1 MDGIQI
7 QFSDS
12 VEYLGVILD
21 NKLTWKTHI
30 EIAIHQFLNKKSP
43 GPDGLKPIVLKKL
56 PDISLK
62 FLMTLYKMCV
72 RFTDKRSDGV

>member
-12 VEYLGVILD
+12 VEYLGVTLD

-30 EIAIHQFLNKKSP
+30 EIAFHQFLNEKSP
-43 GPDGLKPIVLKKL
+43 GPDGLKPIVLKSYL
-56 PDISLK
+56 
-62 FLMTLYKMCV
+62 TLA
-72 RFTDKRSDGV
+72 